1 MIASLPAMAMAQST
15 VDAYA
20 ISQNEMRGTARFMS
34 MGGAFTALG
43 GDLSVLGQNPAGIG
57 VYRSSEFGATL
68 DINMRGY
75 KTSTSQG
82 SSKDSQT
89 KAFCNNFGY
98 IGTALLDGALK
109 SFNWGASYGRRT
121 SFDRII
127 NGVNMPTNTS
137 MTNYVAGFSSGY
149 SPETLGFA
157 DGYNPYKDSDADW
170 ISILAYNSYMI
181 NPVPGGENMYA
192 GLFQNGTVADAMYT
206 VRERGYV
213 DEYNFDLG
221 GNVNDV
227 VYWGIGFGVTDLSY
241 WKDSYYSESLEN
253 AYIPSVAGMA
263 TGNAGFDLYNS
274 KHISGSGWNFKAGV
288 IVRPIPELRLG
299 FAIHTPTWYKLTH
312 RYQASVD
319 YYSYYNPNI
328 AESDR
333 NPITNGDKPEYT
345 DEAAFDSRINTPWRF
360 MIGAAT
366 VIGNQAIVSVD
377 YERVAFND
385 MRVKYSDGGYY
396 GDFVN
401 DEGVENNIKDC
412 FKGSNIVRVG
422 LEYRVTPQFSLRA
435 GYNVEASNV
444 KSNATNGTTE
454 MLTSGTDPSYSL
466 DKTTQYISFGLG
478 YRYQAFYIDA
488 AYVYKNRKSTFHAYP
503 DFNGYAAPTADVT
516 DTNNS
521 IIISAGFK
529 F

>member
-1 MIASLPAMAMAQST
+1 
-15 VDAYA
+15 
-20 ISQNEMRGTARFMS
+20 
-34 MGGAFTALG
+34 
-43 GDLSVLGQNPAGIG
+43 
-57 VYRSSEFGATL
+57 
-68 DINMRGY
+68 
-75 KTSTSQG
+75 
-82 SSKDSQT
+82 
-89 KAFCNNFGY
+89 
-98 IGTALLDGALK
+98 
-109 SFNWGASYGRRT
+109 
-121 SFDRII
+121 
-127 NGVNMPTNTS
+127 
-137 MTNYVAGFSSGY
+137 
-149 SPETLGFA
+149 
-157 DGYNPYKDSDADW
+157 
-170 ISILAYNSYMI
+170 
-181 NPVPGGENMYA
+181 
-192 GLFQNGTVADAMYT
+192 
-206 VRERGYV
+206 
-213 DEYNFDLG
+213 
-221 GNVNDV
+221 
-227 VYWGIGFGVTDLSY
+227 
-241 WKDSYYSESLEN
+241 
-253 AYIPSVAGMA
+253 
-263 TGNAGFDLYNS
+263 
-274 KHISGSGWNFKAGV
+274 
-288 IVRPIPELRLG
+288 
-299 FAIHTPTWYKLTH
+299 
-312 RYQASVD
+312 
-319 YYSYYNPNI
+319 
-328 AESDR
+328 
-333 NPITNGDKPEYT
+333 
-345 DEAAFDSRINTPWRF
+345 

-521 IIISAGFK
+521 IVISAGFK